1 MIPSYEIM
9 SDISLIEL
17 VLATAFTL
25 AIVMIWEGRG
35 R

>member
-17 VLATAFTL
+17 VLATVFTL
-25 AIVMIWEGRG
+25 AIVMIWEERG